1 MNSDNKEITKS
12 IVNAALNNANF
23 GKDGVFAAIQNWRDN
38 LQNILLNLES
48 LGDNIQE
55 DYGNKLKDIFLK
67 TYEETNSYDKEL
79 YIASLI
85 NFITKE
91 KKTTFSNTKEMY
103 HKLSEVQDNMSET
116 DSNFAKT
123 LDQYLGKM
131 KENVMYIIT
140 ASGWKIAVSDDNTTM
155 DINHENMIKLIEIP
169 YAEYDSSSLND
180 IVAIMLA

>member
-103 HKLSEVQDNMSET
+103 HKL
-116 DSNFAKT
+116 
-123 LDQYLGKM
+123 
-131 KENVMYIIT
+131 
-140 ASGWKIAVSDDNTTM
+140 
-155 DINHENMIKLIEIP
+155 
-169 YAEYDSSSLND
+169 
-180 IVAIMLA
+180 IV